1 MEKIRILWADDEID
15 SLKPQVFFL
24 EKKGYDLTTVSNG
37 HDLIDTL
44 AEDSSYDLVFL
55 DESMPGITGIE
66 TLSRIKSRGWTM
78 PVVMVTKN
86 EAENLMEEAIGSQ
99 ISDYLIKP
107 INPNQLLLTIKKLID
122 NKKLVSAKNTSDY
135 QVAFRQLFMEIS
147 DSADHESWVK
157 IYRQLMQWEFKLDH
171 GSDTEIQQILA
182 QQKQEANIE
191 FSKFINQHY
200 QKWFEPNA
208 YAPVMSHNLMIN
220 KVFKTLSSDVPTIF
234 ILLDNL
240 RYDQWKI
247 IEPIITEKF
256 KVTREDYFYSILPTT
271 TQYSRNSIFAG
282 MLPAEIEKFYP
293 EWWLNDN
300 EEGGKNLR
308 EPDLLGNL
316 VKRVFKPEIRWEY
329 FKVTNT
335 AKGKQLVDQIH
346 NYLRNNLTAVVYN
359 FIDMLSH
366 ARTEMEV
373 LKELASDEIAYRSL
387 TRSWF
392 IHSPLWAALQR
403 IADLPVQLIITTDHG
418 TIRVQD
424 PSKVIGDRDTT
435 TNLRYK
441 VGKSLA
447 YEKKDVLEIKDPAKV
462 GLPRPNLSSTFIF
475 AKDKNYFLYPN
486 NFSQFMNYY
495 RNTFQHGGISMEEM
509 ICPVIHLRSKNA
521 L

>member
-171 GSDTEIQQILA
+171 GSDPEIQQILA

-220 KVFKTLSSDVPTIF
+220 KV
-234 ILLDNL
+234 
-240 RYDQWKI
+240 
-247 IEPIITEKF
+247 
-256 KVTREDYFYSILPTT
+256 
-271 TQYSRNSIFAG
+271 
-282 MLPAEIEKFYP
+282 
-293 EWWLNDN
+293 
-300 EEGGKNLR
+300 
-308 EPDLLGNL
+308 
-316 VKRVFKPEIRWEY
+316 
-329 FKVTNT
+329 
-335 AKGKQLVDQIH
+335 
-346 NYLRNNLTAVVYN
+346 
-359 FIDMLSH
+359 
-366 ARTEMEV
+366 
-373 LKELASDEIAYRSL
+373 
-387 TRSWF
+387 
-392 IHSPLWAALQR
+392 
-403 IADLPVQLIITTDHG
+403 
-418 TIRVQD
+418 
-424 PSKVIGDRDTT
+424 
-435 TNLRYK
+435 
-441 VGKSLA
+441 
-447 YEKKDVLEIKDPAKV
+447 
-462 GLPRPNLSSTFIF
+462 
-475 AKDKNYFLYPN
+475 
-486 NFSQFMNYY
+486 
-495 RNTFQHGGISMEEM
+495 
-509 ICPVIHLRSKNA
+509 
-521 L
+521 